1 MTRWLLALLLLLPAV
16 ALASPQQAWQQAVA
30 TAAQGDVSRAAAML
44 EGAANALPEMD
55 PWHQRM
61 ITASTLFTMQSH
73 QTVSPDGKLIG
84 NHGLM
89 AQAWLQQHA
98 SPQPVSSW
106 VVGIIATLL
115 PGAGHL
121 WLQRWRDALVVVALV
136 WPLIGL
142 TLWAGRRRMGPV
154 TVFFAMITTWIWSG
168 TVFSA
173 ISLAKRG
180 GLEQYMV
187 WWHALW
193 QAAGL
198 PGSP

>member
-1 MTRWLLALLLLLPAV
+1 MMQWWLALLLLLPST

-30 TAAQGDVSRAAAML
+30 VAAQGDASRASAML
-44 EGAANALPEMD
+44 EGASSALLETD
-55 PWHQRM
+55 PWRARM
-61 ITASTLFTMQSH
+61 ITASILLTMRAHRS
-73 QTVSPDGKLIG
+73 VSPDRALVG

-89 AQAWLQQHA
+89 AQQWLQQHP
-98 SPQPVSSW
+98 SPKPVSGW

-115 PGAGHL
+115 PGSGHL

-180 GLEQYMV
+180 GVEQYMA